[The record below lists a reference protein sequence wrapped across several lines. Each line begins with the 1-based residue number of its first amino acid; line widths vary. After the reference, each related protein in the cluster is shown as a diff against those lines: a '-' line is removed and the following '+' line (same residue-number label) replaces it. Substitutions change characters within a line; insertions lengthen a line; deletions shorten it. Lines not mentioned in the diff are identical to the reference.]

1 MKEQNF
7 LRTSSPRAFLAV
19 GALTAAVA
27 GGYVLRGA
35 PITAQNVNP
44 NASTTTPVVAT
55 AATGEAVSMQQAFNQ
70 VSRAIE
76 PAVVT
81 IRTADDSPASASS
94 GRGGASPFGGRG
106 QGGPGGDSFGDL
118 EEFFRRRFGA
128 PGGRGGQDDPNVE
141 PNSFRP
147 NSTERAQLSGLWREM
162 QERRGGGL
170 GSGMIYR
177 PDGFI
182 ITNAHVVG
190 QAKTV
195 SVTLNDGRKFKK
207 ARVVGRDER
216 TDIAVVKIDG
226 DRLPSVRLADS
237 SKVNVGDWAIA
248 VGNPFGLEHTVTVGV
263 ISAKAR
269 EVDQFSAQRSNGGEY
284 LQTDASINPGNSG
297 GPLCDIHGR
306 VIGVNNAIISRSGGN
321 EGIGFAI
328 PANTVRNIA
337 DRIVSGGR
345 VVRGYLGV
353 GIQSVDTAEAAAGL
367 DLPVGTRGVLI
378 GEISEDNGPGAK
390 AGLRSGDLV
399 TQFNGKA
406 VSRSQDL
413 VNMVGDAPV
422 GSTVTLTVLRDGRT
436 QELRATLAE
445 LKDTTPAAPRR
456 PDAPEAEENAAPG
469 ALGLSL
475 KPVTPRLVQ
484 QFGLKGNVRGLVVT
498 AVKEGSPAAEAGLQR
513 GDLIE
518 SVGQTPVATQAEY
531 EAAVNRL
538 LGHQTTAEKSVALR
552 VNREGK
558 KVYIFVTV
566 E

>member
-1 MKEQNF
+1 MKEHNS
-7 LRTSSPRAFLAV
+7 LRTSSPRAFLTV

-44 NASTTTPVVAT
+44 NAPTTTPVVST
-55 AATGEAVSMQQAFNQ
+55 PATGEAVSMQQAFNQ

-81 IRTADDSPASASS
+81 IRTTDDSPRTAST
-94 GRGGASPFGGRG
+94 GRRGPSPFGAP
-106 QGGPGGDSFGDL
+106 GPGGPNGDPFGDL
-118 EEFFRRRFGA
+118 DEFFRRFGER
-128 PGGRGGQDDPNVE
+128 GNRGGSPNVE

-147 NSTERAQLSGLWREM
+147 NSVEREKLRGLWREM

-177 PDGFI
+177 PDGYI

-190 QAKTV
+190 EAKTV

-263 ISAKAR
+263 ISARAR
-269 EVDQFSAQRSNGGEY
+269 EVPLAERSTTDY

-297 GPLCDIHGR
+297 GPLCDIYGR
-306 VIGVNNAIISRSGGN
+306 VIGVNNAIYSQSGGN
-321 EGIGFAI
+321 VGIGFAI
-328 PANTVRNIA
+328 PANTAKNIA
-337 DRIVSGGR
+337 DRLVSGGR

-353 GIQSVDTAEAAAGL
+353 GIQSVDTPEAAAGL
-367 DLPVGTRGVLI
+367 DLPAGTRGVLI
-378 GEISEDNGPGAK
+378 GELSDENGPGAK
-390 AGLRSGDLV
+390 AGLRSGDVV
-399 TQFNGKA
+399 TQFNGKP

-413 VNMVGDAPV
+413 VNLVGDAPV
-422 GSTVTLTVLRDGRT
+422 GSTVTLSVLRDGRT

-445 LKDTTPAAPRR
+445 LKDTAPTSPRR
-456 PDAPEAEENAAPG
+456 PSAPEAEENAAPS

-475 KPVTPRLVQ
+475 RPVTPSLAQRYEL
-484 QFGLKGNVRGLVVT
+484 GTARRGLVVG
-498 AVKEGSPAAEAGLQR
+498 AVKEGSPAAEAGLQV

-518 SVGQTPVATQAEY
+518 SVGQTPVGTQAEY

-538 LGHQTTAEKSVALR
+538 LGRQSGAEKSVALR
-552 VNREGK
+552 VNRKGQK
-558 KVYIFVTV
+558 TYVFVNV
-566 E
+566 G